1 MIPMRALKIFLLGLA
16 PALFTGCAG
25 YHLGAV
31 NGAVAGEKSV
41 EVLPFN
47 NQTFQ
52 PRLGEALTQ
61 AVRERLQVDGTY
73 HLATHGPGDVIVTGV
88 IRLYA
93 RESLGFSSTD
103 VATPEDYRVGATVH
117 VTVRE
122 RSTGRLLLEKDV
134 KGHALVNIGN
144 DLASA
149 ERQALPL
156 LADDVAQ
163 NIAELLTEGA
173 W

>member
-1 MIPMRALKIFLLGLA
+1 MRALKFFLLCLTSA
-16 PALFTGCAG
+16 VFTGCAS

-31 NGAVAGEKSV
+31 NGEVADDKSV
-41 EVLPFN
+41 EILPFN

-52 PRLGEALTQ
+52 PRLGDALTQ

-73 HLATHGPGDVIVTGV
+73 HLTTHGAGDIVVTGV
-88 IRLYA
+88 IRFYA
-93 RESLGFSSTD
+93 RESLGASATD
-103 VATPEDYRVGATVH
+103 VSTPVDYRVGAMVH
-117 VTVRE
+117 VTARE
-122 RSTGRLLLEKDV
+122 RASGRLLFEKDV
-134 KGHALVNIGN
+134 KGHSLVNIGN

-156 LADDVAQ
+156 LADDLAH
-163 NIAELLTEGA
+163 NIIELLTEGA

>member
-1 MIPMRALKIFLLGLA
+1 MRALKLSLLGLVT
-16 PALFTGCAG
+16 ALFAGCAS

-31 NGAVAGEKSV
+31 NGQVAGEKSI

-47 NQTFQ
+47 NQTLQ
-52 PRLGEALTQ
+52 PRLGDALTQ
-61 AVRERLQVDGTY
+61 ALRERFQVDGTY
-73 HLATHGPGDVIVTGV
+73 HLATHGDGDVVVTGV

-93 RESLGFSSTD
+93 RESLGASATD
-103 VATPEDYRVGATVH
+103 IATPVDYRVGATVH
-117 VTVRE
+117 VTARE
-122 RSTGRLLLEKDV
+122 RASGKLLLEKDI
-134 KGHALVNIGN
+134 KGHTLVNIGS

-156 LADDVAQ
+156 LADDLAR